1 MIDLYFAP
9 TANGQRASVALEE
22 CGLPYRLHR
31 MDLGKG
37 DQRSAEFLKL
47 NPAGLMPVIVDD
59 DGPGGKPF
67 VLTQSG
73 AIVLYA
79 AEKAG
84 RFIPKD
90 FATRIVAL
98 QWMFQGAS
106 DVSATSG
113 TIFRLEN
120 AAPEKSVANVD
131 YFKQRLLTFFGDVD
145 RQLEGRDYVAGEL
158 SVADLMLYPNY
169 AARRALIDAA
179 PGFANLHR
187 WAARMAA
194 RPGVAKGMNP

>member
-1 MIDLYFAP
+1 
-9 TANGQRASVALEE
+9 
-22 CGLPYRLHR
+22 

-37 DQRSAEFLKL
+37 DQRSPEFLKL

-84 RFIPKD
+84 RFLPKD

-145 RQLEGRDYVAGEL
+145 RQLEGRDFIAGEI

-187 WAARMAA
+187 WAASMAA

>member
-1 MIDLYFAP
+1 
-9 TANGQRASVALEE
+9 
-22 CGLPYRLHR
+22 
-31 MDLGKG
+31 
-37 DQRSAEFLKL
+37 
-47 NPAGLMPVIVDD
+47 
-59 DGPGGKPF
+59 
-67 VLTQSG
+67 
-73 AIVLYA
+73 
-79 AEKAG
+79 
-84 RFIPKD
+84 
-90 FATRIVAL
+90 
-98 QWMFQGAS
+98 
-106 DVSATSG
+106 VSATSG

-145 RQLEGRDYVAGEL
+145 RQLEGRDFIAGEI

-187 WAARMAA
+187 WAASMAA

>member
-22 CGLPYRLHR
+22 CGLPYRVHR

-37 DQRSAEFLKL
+37 DQRSPAFLEL

-59 DGPGGKPF
+59 DGPGGKRF

-79 AEKAG
+79 AEKSG
-84 RFIPKD
+84 RFLPKD
-90 FATRIVAL
+90 FANRIVAL

-106 DVSATSG
+106 DVAATSG

-120 AAPEKSVANVD
+120 TAPEKSVANVD

-145 RQLEGRDYVAGEL
+145 RQLEGRDYVAREL

-169 AARRALIDAA
+169 AARRALIEAA

-187 WAARMAA
+187 WGARMAA